1 MFSSLVQKA
10 ATKRGAIANKSDILV
25 SEPIPTLKV
34 KDQINQVDIDGKT
47 VDENYT
53 SMKSRNKI

>member
-10 ATKRGAIANKSDILV
+10 AAKRGAIANKSDILM
-25 SEPIPTLKV
+25 SDAIPTLKV
-34 KDQINQVDIDGKT
+34 HDQINQVDIEGKT

-53 SMKSRNKI
+53 SMEESK